1 MGETT
6 LIDLSHL
13 TVLRRKLEVTANN
26 VANSETNGFRTQ
38 HLSFQE
44 YLKPE
49 KGQQVGVKTER
60 PLSLVD
66 AAFSFPT
73 SLAGAVQMTGNPL
86 DLVINGNAFF
96 TIQTAQGERY
106 TRDGSFS
113 LDGTGRLVTMDGHP
127 VLGESGAITVPLQAG
142 EISIDSQGQVSTKQ
156 GPLGRL
162 RLASFSEKAHL
173 EAVGGNLF
181 RANRAPDAT
190 KAGSATLL
198 QGAIEKSNVQP
209 TAEMSQLVEITRSY
223 ELTSKL
229 LKDSQ
234 DLTDLN
240 KLANVPD

>member
-6 LIDLSHL
+6 LIDLSRL
-13 TVLRRKLEVTANN
+13 MVLRRKLEVAANN
-26 VANSETNGFRTQ
+26 VANSETNGFRAQ

-49 KGQQVGVKTER
+49 KSQQAGVKPQR

-66 AAFSFPT
+66 AAFSFT
-73 SLAGAVQMTGNPL
+73 SSSSGSVQTTGNPL
-86 DLVINGNAFF
+86 DLAISGNAYF

-113 LDGTGRLVTMDGHP
+113 LDGTGRLVTMDGQL
-127 VLGESGAITVPLQAG
+127 VLGESGAITVPLQAS
-142 EISIDSQGQVSTKQ
+142 EISIDAKGQVSTKQ

-162 RLASFSEKAHL
+162 RLVSFSGNAFL

-181 RANRAPDAT
+181 RADRAPDAA
-190 KAGSATLL
+190 KAVSATLL

-209 TAEMSQLVEITRSY
+209 TAEMSRLVEITRSY

-234 DLTDLN
+234 DVTDLN
-240 KLANVPD
+240 KLANVPE

>member
-6 LIDLSHL
+6 LIDLSRL
-13 TVLRRKLEVTANN
+13 MALRRKLEVVANN
-26 VANSETNGFRTQ
+26 VANSETNGFRAQ

-49 KGQQVGVKTER
+49 KGREVGVKPER

-73 SLAGAVQMTGNPL
+73 SLAGAVRPTGNPL
-86 DLVINGNAFF
+86 NLAINGNAYFA
-96 TIQTAQGERY
+96 IQTAQGERY

-113 LDGTGRLVTMDGHP
+113 LDGAGRLDGQP
-127 VLGESGAITVPLQAG
+127 VLGEGGAITVPLQVG
-142 EISIDSQGQVSTKQ
+142 QISIDAKGQVSTKQ

-162 RLASFSEKAHL
+162 RLVSFSGNARL

-181 RANRAPDAT
+181 RADRAPDTT
-190 KAGSATLL
+190 KAESSTVL

-209 TAEMSQLVEITRSY
+209 TAEMSRLIEITRSY
-223 ELTSKL
+223 EMTSKL

-234 DLTDLN
+234 DVTGLN

>member
-6 LIDLSHL
+6 LIDLSRL
-13 TVLRRKLEVTANN
+13 MVLRRKLDVAANN
-26 VANSETNGFRTQ
+26 VANSETNGFRARQ
-38 HLSFQE
+38 LSFQE

-49 KGQQVGVKTER
+49 KGQEVGVKPER

-66 AAFSFPT
+66 AAFSFPI
-73 SLAGAVQMTGNPL
+73 SSAGSVQTTGNPL
-86 DLVINGNAFF
+86 DVAINGNAYFA
-96 TIQTAQGERY
+96 IQTAQGERY

-113 LDGTGRLVTMDGHP
+113 LDATGRLVTMDGQL

-142 EISIDSQGQVSTKQ
+142 AINIDTKGDVSTKQ

-162 RLASFSEKAHL
+162 RLASFSATTRL

-181 RANRAPDAT
+181 RANWPPDAT
-190 KAGSATLL
+190 KAGSATLT

-209 TAEMSQLVEITRSY
+209 TAEMSRLVEITRSY

-234 DLTDLN
+234 DVTSLN

>member
-6 LIDLSHL
+6 LIDLSRL
-13 TVLRRKLEVTANN
+13 MALRRKLEVAANN
-26 VANSETNGFRTQ
+26 VANSETNGFRAQ

-49 KGQQVGVKTER
+49 KGQEVGVKPER

-73 SLAGAVQMTGNPL
+73 SLAGAVRPTGNPL
-86 DLVINGNAFF
+86 DLAINGNAYFA
-96 TIQTAQGERY
+96 IQTAHGERY

-113 LDGTGRLVTMDGHP
+113 LDGAGRLVTMDGQP
-127 VLGESGAITVPLQAG
+127 VLGEGGAITVPLQAG
-142 EISIDSQGQVSTKQ
+142 EISIDPKGQVSTKQ

-162 RLASFSEKAHL
+162 RLVSFSGNARL

-181 RANRAPDAT
+181 RADRAPDAT

-209 TAEMSQLVEITRSY
+209 TAEMSRLIEITRSY
-223 ELTSKL
+223 EIASKL

-234 DLTDLN
+234 DVTDLN